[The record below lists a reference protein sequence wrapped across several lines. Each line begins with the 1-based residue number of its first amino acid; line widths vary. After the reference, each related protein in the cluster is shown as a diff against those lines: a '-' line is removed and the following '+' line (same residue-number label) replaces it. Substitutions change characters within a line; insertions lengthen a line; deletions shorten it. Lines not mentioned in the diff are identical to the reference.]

1 MTYSFILEDNRIK
14 TSSFR
19 CYSLPA
25 HNGTPASA
33 LAIDIPR
40 NIYAKLKHTLNVTR
54 IPTATGLEQRNR
66 FWIPCKALS
75 KYLEMY
81 TDKAR
86 RAGRI
91 TFRNAKKAAY
101 TATKPFHCPGAKGD
115 RPVFL
120 EAMYQAQL
128 THVIPN
134 TLDTNPYDSNTLPPS
149 LAREALSNF
158 SPRNLAN
165 SPFFVSPVPIELP
178 SAVNVSL
185 VVKFDDTVWFV
196 SRGSRLSLVAA
207 DRGSVVKTVC

>member
-1 MTYSFILEDNRIK
+1 MQ
-14 TSSFR
+14 SSFPPNKFTVHD
-19 CYSLPA
+19 L
-25 HNGTPASA
+25 
-33 LAIDIPR
+33 
-40 NIYAKLKHTLNVTR
+40 
-54 IPTATGLEQRNR
+54 
-66 FWIPCKALS
+66 
-75 KYLEMY
+75 
-81 TDKAR
+81 
-86 RAGRI
+86 
-91 TFRNAKKAAY
+91 TF
-101 TATKPFHCPGAKGD
+101 F
-115 RPVFL
+115 